1 MAVDPAA
8 GTARPAGAGVTALGA
23 VGPADAAAAGTAR
36 PAGAGVTA
44 LGAAGPGAGTV
55 AALSAVTADAADTAV
70 AEQSGRSPGPAGT
83 TRDARRA
90 DGSGGAGAAGAAIA
104 AAAVEP
110 AAVAARAAVGAGSA
124 GPSVAAVADQPGR
137 PAGTPGE
144 PGGGLGK
151 PVAAVAIQ
159 QPTGATVGIG
169 RGPIGAVADQRTPPQ
184 RLGGRV
190 DQTQHL
196 LLDIGRLGAGIRAR
210 RPGQCLH
217 ELLVKQR
224 CTRAQLLIL
233 AGVGGKQCRDR
244 RGHLIG
250 TGRGQHRRRGQ
261 GGRVGRADCRT
272 DTGHIGRRGHQ
283 LRRRHQHKRHG
294 FLSLIC

>member
-1 MAVDPAA
+1 MR
-8 GTARPAGAGVTALGA
+8 GRP
-23 VGPADAAAAGTAR
+23 
-36 PAGAGVTA
+36 
-44 LGAAGPGAGTV
+44 
-55 AALSAVTADAADTAV
+55 
-70 AEQSGRSPGPAGT
+70 
-83 TRDARRA
+83 
-90 DGSGGAGAAGAAIA
+90 
-104 AAAVEP
+104 
-110 AAVAARAAVGAGSA
+110 AARAVPAEPVAPVGRCRATVDPVARAG

-151 PVAAVAIQ
+151 PVAAVAVQ